1 MLNLITRLWQ
11 NLIARI
17 GGPLSFRLVIQPLV
31 TAWFAFRAGR
41 NDAQQG
47 RAPYGWE
54 FISNPIKRRDLLR
67 ECWKDIAKIFVA
79 AMIIDLLYQIIE
91 LRWLHPAEALIVAT
105 VLVLLPYKLLRG
117 LANFGKNDADNF
129 ISPEERLRVA
139 MARQ

>member
-1 MLNLITRLWQ
+1 MPNVITRILQ
-11 NLIARI
+11 NLIGRI
-17 GGPLSFRLVIQPLV
+17 GGSLSFRLIIQPLV
-31 TAWFAFRAGR
+31 TGWFALRAGW

-67 ECWKDIAKIFVA
+67 ECWKDIAKIFVTA
-79 AMIIDLLYQIIE
+79 IIIDLVYQIIE

-117 LANFGKNDADNF
+117 LAN
-129 ISPEERLRVA
+129 RVLR
-139 MARQ
+139 RPPKSRELR